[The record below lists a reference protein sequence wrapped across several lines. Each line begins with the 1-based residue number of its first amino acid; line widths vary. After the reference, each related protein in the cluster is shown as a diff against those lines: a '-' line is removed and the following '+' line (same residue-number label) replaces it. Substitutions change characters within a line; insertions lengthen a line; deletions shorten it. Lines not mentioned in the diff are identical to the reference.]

1 MIRGARVFILS
12 IGLLVAVFIAT
23 NAQTKIDEQR
33 MQRDIEV
40 AENIL
45 TTLIKQEFSRRNF
58 FPIEIT
64 GEYREGHGV
73 TFRLPEHMN
82 GTMRMFMNEG
92 FDNPNIIMNNSAD
105 GFSYSISSSGF
116 EEETN
121 GGNDVLKAG
130 NNPAGPTPPTPP
142 KVKSSKNKKAAV
154 DTAAQSFDQKFIEAS
169 KNFMVDYGDLI
180 SQLQPNEKITITNR
194 GDNQNPWFRFQ
205 GNTKQSLISIE
216 AIKSDLTLAKQGKIT
231 REQLLSKIKLVNS
244 ELSDKLEPDLELFS
258 SIFGRL
264 YQPDLSK
271 TFYTQGNIYYERL
284 KDYGAV
290 FYMESVSSNQG
301 EFFNQYAMPT
311 LGLDDVDQATR
322 DKKVKELYPV
332 FEKELKENILEY
344 GRTLKSLKDE
354 ENLVFNA
361 KITRCKGC
369 GIPSSLEIVIKM
381 SVLKEYS
388 TSKITKEAAL
398 AKMMIKKGANQ

>member
-12 IGLLVAVFIAT
+12 IGLLVAAFIAT

-58 FPIEIT
+58 LPIEIT

-82 GTMRMFMNEG
+82 GAMRMFMSEG
-92 FDNPNIIMNNSAD
+92 FDNPNIVMNNSAN

-116 EEETN
+116 EEEIPAT
-121 GGNDVLKAG
+121 GNDVLKAG
-130 NNPAGPTPPTPP
+130 NNPMPAPPAPP
-142 KVKSSKNKKAAV
+142 RNKSSKNKKAVA
-154 DTAAQSFDQKFIEAS
+154 DTTAQSFDQKFIEAS
-169 KNFMVDYGDLI
+169 KNFLADYGDLI
-180 SQLQPNEKITITNR
+180 SQLQPNERIIITNR

-205 GNTKQSLISIE
+205 GNNKQSLISIE
-216 AIKSDLTLAKQGKIT
+216 AIKSDLTLAKQGKLT
-231 REQLLSKIKLVNS
+231 RDQLLSKIKIVNS

-258 SIFGRL
+258 SIFSRL

-301 EFFNQYAMPT
+301 EFFNQYSMPT
-311 LGLDDVDQATR
+311 LALEDVDQATR
-322 DKKVKELYPV
+322 DKKVKELYPL

-344 GRTLKSLKDE
+344 GRTLKSLKDDE
-354 ENLVFNA
+354 SLVFNA
-361 KITRCKGC
+361 KITRCRGC
-369 GIPSSLEIVIKM
+369 DIPSSLEVSIKM

-388 TSKITKEAAL
+388 ASKITKEAAF
-398 AKMMIKKGANQ
+398 AKMLIKKGANQ